1 MTVTT
6 KNIFLAMTGDRPGA
20 TRSDALMHRIK
31 DVMLDAVMLAVT
43 EERTNPGDMTMLVCM
58 SGFIGGAD
66 LMREAL
72 ARALSLSGHE
82 ELAAQI
88 RDDTFV
94 VPLSELLTATAA
106 KEGA

>member
-20 TRSDALMHRIK
+20 MRDKALMHRIK
-31 DVMLDAVMLAVT
+31 DVMLDAVMLAVK
-43 EERTNPGDMTMLVCM
+43 EERTSPRDVMMLVCM

-72 ARALSLSGHE
+72 ARALTLAGHE
-82 ELAAQI
+82 ELATQI
-88 RDDTFV
+88 RDDTFD

>member
-20 TRSDALMHRIK
+20 MRDKALMHRIK
-31 DVMLDAVMLAVT
+31 DVMLDAVMLAVN

-72 ARALSLSGHE
+72 ARALTLAGHE

-88 RDDTFV
+88 RDDTFD
-94 VPLSELLTATAA
+94 VPLSELLTAAAA

>member
-20 TRSDALMHRIK
+20 TRSEALMHRIK
-31 DVMLDAVMLAVT
+31 DVMLDAVLLAVK
-43 EERTNPGDMTMLVCM
+43 EQRANPGDMTMLVCM

-82 ELAAQI
+82 ELATQI
-88 RDDTFV
+88 RDDTFA

-106 KEGA
+106 KEGV

>member
-6 KNIFLAMTGDRPGA
+6 KNIFLAMTGDRPG
-20 TRSDALMHRIK
+20 TIRSEALMHRIK
-31 DVMLDAVMLAVT
+31 DVMLDAIMLAVK

-58 SGFIGGAD
+58 SGFISGAD

-72 ARALSLSGHE
+72 ARALTLAGHE

-88 RDDTFV
+88 RDDTFD
-94 VPLSELLTATAA
+94 VPLAEILVAAA
-106 KEGA
+106 KEGV

>member
-20 TRSDALMHRIK
+20 MRDKALMHRIK
-31 DVMLDAVMLAVT
+31 DVMLDAVMLAVK

-72 ARALSLSGHE
+72 ARALTLAGHE
-82 ELAAQI
+82 ELATQI
-88 RDDTFV
+88 RDDTFD
-94 VPLSELLTATAA
+94 VPLAEILVAAA
-106 KEGA
+106 KEGV

>member
-6 KNIFLAMTGDRPGA
+6 KNIFLAMTGDRSGA

-31 DVMLDAVMLAVT
+31 DVMLDAVMLAVK
-43 EERTNPGDMTMLVCM
+43 EKRANPGDMTMLVCM

-72 ARALSLSGHE
+72 ARALTLAGHE
-82 ELAAQI
+82 ELATQI
-88 RDDTFV
+88 RDDTFD
-94 VPLSELLTATAA
+94 VPLAEILVAAA
-106 KEGA
+106 KEGV

>member
-20 TRSDALMHRIK
+20 MRDKALMHRIK
-31 DVMLDAVMLAVT
+31 DVMLDAVMLAVK
-43 EERTNPGDMTMLVCM
+43 EERTNPGDVMVLVCM
-58 SGFIGGAD
+58 SGFISGAD

-72 ARALSLSGHE
+72 AHALTLSGHE

>member
-6 KNIFLAMTGDRPGA
+6 KNIFLAMIGDRPGA
-20 TRSDALMHRIK
+20 MRDKALMHRIK
-31 DVMLDAVMLAVT
+31 DVMLDAVMLAVK
-43 EERTNPGDMTMLVCM
+43 EQRANPGDMTMLVCM
-58 SGFIGGAD
+58 SGFISGAD

-72 ARALSLSGHE
+72 ARALTLAGHE
-82 ELAAQI
+82 ELATQI
-88 RDDTFV
+88 RDDTFD

>member
-20 TRSDALMHRIK
+20 MRDMALMHRIK
-31 DVMLDAVMLAVT
+31 DVMLDAVMLAVK

-72 ARALSLSGHE
+72 ARALTLSGHE

-94 VPLSELLTATAA
+94 VPLSELLTAAAA

>member
-20 TRSDALMHRIK
+20 MRDKALIHRIK
-31 DVMLDAVMLAVT
+31 DVMLDAVMLAVN

-72 ARALSLSGHE
+72 ARALTLAGHE
-82 ELAAQI
+82 ELATQI
-88 RDDTFV
+88 RDDTFD

>member
-6 KNIFLAMTGDRPGA
+6 KNILLAMTGDRPGA
-20 TRSDALMHRIK
+20 MRDKALMHRIK
-31 DVMLDAVMLAVT
+31 DVMLDAVMLAVK

-58 SGFIGGAD
+58 SGFISGAD

-72 ARALSLSGHE
+72 ARALTLAGHE

-94 VPLSELLTATAA
+94 VPLSELLTVTAA

>member
-20 TRSDALMHRIK
+20 MRDKALMHRIK
-31 DVMLDAVMLAVT
+31 DVMLDAVMLAVK
-43 EERTNPGDMTMLVCM
+43 EQRANPGDMTMLVCM

-72 ARALSLSGHE
+72 ARALTLAGHE
-82 ELAAQI
+82 ELATQI
-88 RDDTFV
+88 RDDTFD
-94 VPLSELLTATAA
+94 VPLAEILVAAA
-106 KEGA
+106 KEGV